1 MYSIIDSSSRAV
13 LSQIAIFQS
22 SSILSAEPGACAL
35 ESSPAS
41 GDVSSAFSAGLRESP
56 SVPPPLRPQ
65 PPKKSVSFTFPDDL
79 FSESDCAAAVLK
91 HEAYDSRDEEGHDY
105 ARTLAGTLA
114 RRRTFISMRISF
126 HVFNLPSDLSW
137 MLLWGGGDDD
147 VVRCKPCSFA
157 TALQV

>member
-1 MYSIIDSSSRAV
+1 MYSINDSSPRAA
-13 LSQIAIFQS
+13 LSQIAIFSS

-35 ESSPAS
+35 EGSLAS

-56 SVPPPLRPQ
+56 SVPPLSRHQ
-65 PPKKSVSFTFPDDL
+65 PPKKSVSFTLTDDL
-79 FSESDCAAAVLK
+79 FSESDCVAAVVK
-91 HEAYDSRDEEGHDY
+91 HEAYDARDEEGHDY

-114 RRRTFISMRISF
+114 QRRTFLSMRSPF
-126 HVFNLPSDLSW
+126 HVLNLPSDLSW

-157 TALQV
+157 TALHV